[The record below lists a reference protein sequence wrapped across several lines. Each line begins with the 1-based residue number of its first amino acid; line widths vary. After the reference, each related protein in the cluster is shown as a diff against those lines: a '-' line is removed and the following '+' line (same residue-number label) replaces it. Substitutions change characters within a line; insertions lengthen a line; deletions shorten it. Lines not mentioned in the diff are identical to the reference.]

1 MTEKSTFWQ
10 SNLTDQFR
18 NSEIHTWLRQAWRNK
33 QKWNEEMYKWSP
45 KPRVISFSPRLELQK
60 KNIEI
65 GLVSVDA
72 IDNSSN

>member
-1 MTEKSTFWQ
+1 MYQMIPETQGDFFLS
-10 SNLTDQFR
+10 
-18 NSEIHTWLRQAWRNK
+18 QAWT
-33 QKWNEEMYKWSP
+33 W
-45 KPRVISFSPRLELQK
+45 

>member
-1 MTEKSTFWQ
+1 MIP
-10 SNLTDQFR
+10 
-18 NSEIHTWLRQAWRNK
+18 EIQGDFFLSQAWT
-33 QKWNEEMYKWSP
+33 
-45 KPRVISFSPRLELQK
+45 LK